1 MTNYGYATTT
11 QSQYTSRPISSVQA
25 ARRLGLGTNLSKN
38 RKKEKVT
45 MINWLRNKLRNFVY
59 EEDYPEKNVAISSD
73 PGQIEESNTLRFT
86 VTPAR
91 GGIIVQVRKYD
102 RKNDDNI
109 YVTHVIHDDEHV
121 SERVAE
127 LVSMELLRA

>member
-1 MTNYGYATTT
+1 M
-11 QSQYTSRPISSVQA
+11 
-25 ARRLGLGTNLSKN
+25 LD
-38 RKKEKVT
+38 
-45 MINWLRNKLRNFVY
+45 WLRNKLRNFI
-59 EEDYPEKNVAISSD
+59 YPQDELEQDILVSSAPD
-73 PGQIEESNTLRFT
+73 QIEESNTLRFT

-102 RKNDDNI
+102 RKNDDNL

-121 SERVAE
+121 SERIAE